1 MTASSSLVLQST
13 VPTYT
18 ARQRRGK
25 AKTGQEKT
33 RQRQGKAGRGQDTT
47 VLPSLLTGLELE
59 QEIES
64 SRTKYLPGTHVVP
77 HSTCRCGLFYGLLL
91 VLAVS
96 TASAQ
101 TPSLINQDCR
111 PCSHQN
117 SEPPSIERH
126 RHLIFF
132 FCQLLLESS
141 PKLTGI
147 PSLLFFLFLLR
158 PIHSRLSL
166 SSIVPSNALGP
177 RRLRRN

>member
-1 MTASSSLVLQST
+1 MQHHHSC
-13 VPTYT
+13 YT
-18 ARQRRGK
+18 ARRGQGKDK
-25 AKTGQEKT
+25 A
-33 RQRQGKAGRGQDTT
+33 RQGEAGQGQDTA
-47 VLPSLLTGLELE
+47 VIAGLELDKK
-59 QEIES
+59 S

-77 HSTCRCGLFYGLLL
+77 HSTCRCCGLFYGLLL
-91 VLAVS
+91 VLVVS

-141 PKLTGI
+141 PSLPGSRHSSFSFFYFVPSI
-147 PSLLFFLFLLR
+147 PVSLFLFHC
-158 PIHSRLSL
+158 PIQR
-166 SSIVPSNALGP
+166 IGP